1 MEAHASAR
9 TASSRRPI
17 GEFLVERGLV
27 TPQELEDALAQQRV
41 NGKRLGEILVER
53 GSITRMALA
62 SVLGEQ
68 WEEAGRHLRAVVPV
82 RLADGK
88 EAETGLAGGEEL
100 TQSLASL
107 QSAVARLEELAGEAA
122 ETPRAVSE
130 GPAVDVAE
138 ALERLQAE
146 LEEVKV
152 VIAQPIAADESL
164 AERLGRIEEALS
176 ALPAA
181 PDEELLTR
189 LDRLESV
196 VIDASVGEH
205 LRELRA
211 ALAALST
218 SDGGVNE
225 RLDRIEHALEDSG
238 EAGAVEEAI
247 GKLRKGLENLPRD
260 AELAE
265 RLDRIEGA
273 LEARAEPDAGAR
285 FDELHARLGELEAGV
300 SALAQDERSA
310 GIVAALDDVRGRL
323 DGWRPDAELLERLGR
338 IEGALWERGGEER
351 LSAAFDELRAELR
364 ETQQSDRV
372 LAALEELR
380 GRLDGAQPEA
390 ELLQRLD
397 RIEATVAE
405 RGGDE
410 RFSTAVDELRAE
422 LREKDRSKRV
432 LSGLEELRARIDD
445 LRPDGELAER
455 LGRIEGALEARS
467 EPDAWARF
475 EELHARLAGLEAGI
489 SALGAEE
496 RPQPDAELFE
506 RLGRIEGALWERDGE
521 ERLSAALD
529 QLRAEL
535 RETEQPGLVLAGFD
549 ELRAQ
554 LQAIE
559 SAVASAG
566 HGGETNTWDQPDG
579 PRLGDVLAGLA
590 ALHEQLDGLRP
601 DGELLDRLARIEAA
615 TAEQPDQSGLLEEL
629 ERTLAALR
637 AESTAPHTS
646 GNETEVAARVA
657 ELLAE
662 RFERL
667 EATLRERSGDDQPAF
682 LDPDALAARVD
693 MAIHALRSDL
703 VPPSAEEV
711 VGRIADSLDERFT
724 HLESAVT
731 DRIHE
736 AAPDPDEL
744 ARRVGEGLADR
755 LDGIEAAV
763 RDRPELARIDE
774 LRARV
779 DVVCERLSG
788 DRDAELVA
796 QLGRIE
802 AELGAVGTSA
812 REELAGAVGRLDDEL
827 ANRLE
832 ELLSRVGGVEQAV
845 RESVPHETLEHQARR
860 TEEVGEALR
869 GLDARLAEQLDPGRD
884 ERHRDQL
891 SELLTHSHAALVER
905 LDGLEEALTA
915 PPPAVVPPEPEPDP
929 YQEPTSYVAMLS
941 SGEGYRLIGV
951 EGRLPRPGTTL
962 DLPEAGRPLV
972 VSHHGRSP
980 LPGDRRRCVYLEA
993 C

>member
-1 MEAHASAR
+1 MCRMEAHASAR
-9 TASSRRPI
+9 AASSRRPI

-41 NGKRLGEILVER
+41 SGKRLGEILVER

-88 EAETGLAGGEEL
+88 EADTGLAGAEEL

-122 ETPRAVSE
+122 EAPRAVSE
-130 GPAVDVAE
+130 APGVDVAE

-152 VIAQPIAADESL
+152 VLAQPIAADESL
-164 AERLGRIEEALS
+164 AERLGRIEDALS
-176 ALPAA
+176 ALPAS

-189 LDRLESV
+189 LERLESL
-196 VIDASVGEH
+196 VIDASVGER
-205 LRELRA
+205 LTELRA
-211 ALAALST
+211 AFAELST
-218 SDGGVNE
+218 SDGGVTE
-225 RLDRIEHALEDSG
+225 RLDRIEHALEDRG
-238 EAGAVEEAI
+238 ETGAVEEAI
-247 GKLRKGLENLPRD
+247 GKLRKGLEKLPRD

-273 LEARAEPDAGAR
+273 LETRPEPDAGAR
-285 FDELHARLGELEAGV
+285 FDELHARLGELEARL
-300 SALAQDERSA
+300 SALAQDEQSA

-323 DGWRPDAELLERLGR
+323 DGLRPDAELLERLGR

-351 LSAAFDELRAELR
+351 LSAALDELRGDLR
-364 ETQQSDRV
+364 ETQQADRV

-380 GRLDGAQPEA
+380 GRLDHAQPDA

-397 RIEATVAE
+397 RIEGAVGE
-405 RGGDE
+405 RGGEE
-410 RFSTAVDELRAE
+410 RFSTALDELRSE

-432 LSGLEELRARIDD
+432 LSGLEELGARIDD
-445 LRPDGELAER
+445 LRPDAELAER
-455 LGRIEGALEARS
+455 LGRIEGTLEARS
-467 EPDAWARF
+467 ESDAWARF
-475 EELHARLAGLEAGI
+475 EELH
-489 SALGAEE
+489 
-496 RPQPDAELFE
+496 E
-506 RLGRIEGALWERDGE
+506 RLGRIEGALAQQSDDNGVWAAFDQLRMHIDGSRPDAE
-521 ERLSAALD
+521 LVERLERIEGTLAERRGDEAVWVAFE

-535 RETEQPGLVLAGFD
+535 RETEQSSLVLSGLD
-549 ELRAQ
+549 ELRAR

-559 SAVASAG
+559 SAVASERHSDTG
-566 HGGETNTWDQPDG
+566 HPWEQPEEG
-579 PRLGDVLAGLA
+579 RLGDVLAGVA
-590 ALHEQLDGLRP
+590 ALREQLDGLRT
-601 DGELLDRLARIEAA
+601 ELGAA
-615 TAEQPDQSGLLEEL
+615 HPSEH
-629 ERTLAALR
+629 
-637 AESTAPHTS
+637 ES
-646 GNETEVAARVA
+646 EVAARVA

-667 EATLRERSGDDQPAF
+667 EATLGDRSAHDQPAF
-682 LDPDALAARVD
+682 VDTDALAARVD
-693 MAIHALRSDL
+693 MALDALRSDL
-703 VPPSAEEV
+703 APSSAEDV
-711 VGRIADSLDERFT
+711 VGRFADSLDERFT
-724 HLESAVT
+724 RLESAVAE
-731 DRIHE
+731 RIHE

-763 RDRPELARIDE
+763 RDRPELVRIDE

-779 DVVCERLSG
+779 DDVCERLSG
-788 DRDAELVA
+788 DRDADLVA

-802 AELGAVGTSA
+802 AELGAAGTSA

-827 ANRLE
+827 ANRLDA
-832 ELLSRVGGVEQAV
+832 LLSRVGGVEQAV
-845 RESVPHETLEHQARR
+845 RESVPHETLEHQARC

-869 GLDARLAEQLDPGRD
+869 GLDARLAEQLV
-884 ERHRDQL
+884 
-891 SELLTHSHAALVER
+891 THNAALAER

-915 PPPAVVPPEPEPDP
+915 PPPAVVPPEPEPEPDP
-929 YQEPTSYVAMLS
+929 YREPTSYIAMLA